1 MAELEFAAA
10 FLAKKGEDVSAH
22 HDATLPDGSRLAL
35 FLVADGHGGAAV
47 AVHLREQLLP
57 AVAAGCADGTP
68 ASVEGALRA
77 AFASLHAECQSSR
90 FAQSGATATVVAV
103 NVETGAITAA
113 NVGDSQALLLEENEP
128 SKVDVLTVMHRWDR
142 TEERERAT
150 MAGADVGQVSAFVA
164 RAAPRANS
172 RRRRRA
178 QNSERLP
185 PLTRALSSSRRRPT
199 RTRSARTA
207 RCALGRAA
215 SRCLAPL
222 AMPTAPRG

>member
-1 MAELEFAAA
+1 MSRAVFTPRVRCSRTAPLPLKLNTTQWFDSINALGANIDILTA
-10 FLAKKGEDVSAH
+10 KHGCGFLLWPTA
-22 HDATLPDGSRLAL
+22 ATLPDGSRLAL

-128 SKVDVLTVMHRWDR
+128 SKVEVLTVMHRWDR

-150 MAGADVGQVSAFVA
+150 MAGADVGQVSACVA
-164 RAAPRANS
+164 RAP
-172 RRRRRA
+172 RRA
-178 QNSERLP
+178 QILGGGGARKI
-185 PLTRALSSSRRRPT
+185 PT
-199 RTRSARTA
+199 GS
-207 RCALGRAA
+207 
-215 SRCLAPL
+215 
-222 AMPTAPRG
+222 PR

>member
-57 AVAAGCADGTP
+57 AVVAGCADGTP

-90 FAQSGATATVVAV
+90 FARA
-103 NVETGAITAA
+103 ERRR
-113 NVGDSQALLLEENEP
+113 
-128 SKVDVLTVMHRWDR
+128 RWWR
-142 TEERERAT
+142 STWRR
-150 MAGADVGQVSAFVA
+150 G
-164 RAAPRANS
+164 RS
-172 RRRRRA
+172 RRRMWA
-178 QNSERLP
+178 
-185 PLTRALSSSRRRPT
+185 TRRR
-199 RTRSARTA
+199 S
-207 RCALGRAA
+207 
-215 SRCLAPL
+215 S
-222 AMPTAPRG
+222 

>member
-47 AVHLREQLLP
+47 AVHLREQLLL

-150 MAGADVGQVSAFVA
+150 MAGADVGQVSGFVA
-164 RAAPRANS
+164 RAP
-172 RRRRRA
+172 RRA
-178 QNSERLP
+178 QILGGGGARKI
-185 PLTRALSSSRRRPT
+185 PT
-199 RTRSARTA
+199 GSLR
-207 RCALGRAA
+207 
-215 SRCLAPL
+215 
-222 AMPTAPRG
+222 

>member
-47 AVHLREQLLP
+47 AVHLREQLLL

-128 SKVDVLTVMHRWDR
+128 SKVEVLTVMHRWDR

-164 RAAPRANS
+164 RAP
-172 RRRRRA
+172 RRA
-178 QNSERLP
+178 QILGGGGARKI
-185 PLTRALSSSRRRPT
+185 PT
-199 RTRSARTA
+199 GSLR
-207 RCALGRAA
+207 
-215 SRCLAPL
+215 
-222 AMPTAPRG
+222 

>member
-47 AVHLREQLLP
+47 AVHLREQLLL

-150 MAGADVGQVSAFVA
+150 MAGADVGQVSACVA
-164 RAAPRANS
+164 RAP
-172 RRRRRA
+172 RRA
-178 QNSERLP
+178 QILGGGGGARKI
-185 PLTRALSSSRRRPT
+185 PT
-199 RTRSARTA
+199 GS
-207 RCALGRAA
+207 
-215 SRCLAPL
+215 
-222 AMPTAPRG
+222 PR